1 MDRSTTPAAGPAVG
15 SMSRRVATNA
25 GWSAVGRLGSQ
36 TLQFLAGLALARLLL
51 PADFGLL
58 AGVYVVTGF
67 TVIFFDMGLNGAL
80 VHRRELDE
88 AVLGTAFWLN
98 AFGGVVF
105 VALMAAIGPLVADF
119 YGDSRL
125 RWITPLAG
133 LSFALSL
140 AVVHSALLQRDLR
153 FKRLAIAEVGTAVV
167 GNAVTIACAWAGMGA
182 FALVTGPAVQSVL
195 RTVTL
200 WALAP
205 WRPRRFIS
213 VAAMK
218 SIWSFSGGLL
228 GFTIVNYSGR
238 NADNLLIGR
247 FSGATALGYYNR
259 AYSVMLLPLLQVGNV
274 VGRVMFPALSL
285 ISGDRDRVQKAYR
298 RALRL
303 MTFLTM
309 PILVGMAATAP
320 ALVKVLWGPGWEPA
334 APLLQVLCLAG
345 LPQCLFSSEGWL
357 YQSQGRT
364 RLMFGMGVAS
374 SAAFL
379 VGIVAGIHWGSL
391 GVAVGILVVSYVFL
405 PVNLRVACST
415 IGLRARVVYRDNAA
429 TFGFAVVMGL
439 IVWAIPLLTGVART
453 TQWLLPVQVA
463 AGLVVYGGLAL
474 GFQRSLLK
482 DLTSLRRIPVPG
494 SPRVPA
500 QNG

>member
-1 MDRSTTPAAGPAVG
+1 
-15 SMSRRVATNA
+15 MSRRVATNA

-36 TLQFLAGLALARLLL
+36 VLQFAAGLALARLLL

-58 AGVYVVTGF
+58 ASVYVVTGF

-88 AVLGTAFWLN
+88 DVLSTAFWLN

-105 VALMAAIGPLVADF
+105 VALMAAIGPLVAAF
-119 YGDSRL
+119 YGDTRL

-167 GNAVTIACAWAGMGA
+167 GNAVTIACAWAGMGP

-205 WRPRRFIS
+205 WRPRRFVT

-247 FSGATALGYYNR
+247 FSGATALGFYNR
-259 AYSVMLLPLLQVGNV
+259 AYSVMLPLLQIGNV

-285 ISGDRDRVQKAYR
+285 ISGDRERVRNAYR
-298 RALRL
+298 RVLRL

-374 SAAFL
+374 SGAFL
-379 VGIVAGIHWGSL
+379 VGILVGIHWGSF

-415 IGLRARVVYRDNAA
+415 IGLSARVVYRDNAA
-429 TFGFAVVMGL
+429 AFGFAVLMGAV
-439 IVWAIPLLTGVART
+439 VWAIPLVTGVAPT

-463 AGLVVYGGLAL
+463 VGSVVYGGLTLA
-474 GFQRSLLK
+474 FQRGLLRE
-482 DLTSLRRIPVPG
+482 LTSLRRF
-494 SPRVPA
+494 A
-500 QNG
+500 T

>member
-1 MDRSTTPAAGPAVG
+1 
-15 SMSRRVATNA
+15 MSRRVATNA

-36 TLQFLAGLALARLLL
+36 ALQFAAGLALARLLL

-67 TVIFFDMGLNGAL
+67 TVIFFDLGLNGAL

-88 AVLGTAFWLN
+88 EMLSTAFWLN
-98 AFGGVVF
+98 ALGGVVF
-105 VALMAAIGPLVADF
+105 VALMAAVGPLVASF

-153 FKRLAIAEVGTAVV
+153 FKRLAVAEVAAALA
-167 GNAVTIACAWAGMGA
+167 GNVVTIVCASAGMGPY
-182 FALVTGPAVQSVL
+182 ALITGPAVQSVL
-195 RTVTL
+195 RTVIL
-200 WALAP
+200 WVLAP
-205 WRPRRFIS
+205 WRPRYFIS
-213 VAAMK
+213 LAAVR

-228 GFTIVNYSGR
+228 GFTIVNYTSR

-247 FSGATALGYYNR
+247 FSGAAALGYYNR
-259 AYSVMLLPLLQVGNV
+259 AYSVMLLPLLQIGNV
-274 VGRVMFPALSL
+274 VGRVMFPALAL
-285 ISGDRDRVQKAYR
+285 ISADLDRVRKAYR
-298 RALRL
+298 RVLRL
-303 MTFLTM
+303 MTLLTM
-309 PILVGMAATAP
+309 PILVGMAACAP
-320 ALVKVLWGPGWEPA
+320 ALVTVLWGPGWEPA

-379 VGIVAGIHWGSL
+379 VGIVAGIHWGPL

-405 PVNLRVACST
+405 PINLTVACST
-415 IGLRARVVYRDNAA
+415 IGLRVGAIYRDNAA
-429 TFGFAVVMGL
+429 TFGLSVLMGGVV
-439 IVWAIPLLTGVART
+439 WSIPLLTGTARPT
-453 TQWLLPVQVA
+453 AWLLPLQVGT
-463 AGLVVYGGLAL
+463 GLILYGVSTFA
-474 GFQRSLLK
+474 FQRDLLRE
-482 DLTSLRRIPVPG
+482 LVAVGRRNFAARPPG
-494 SPRVPA
+494 
-500 QNG
+500 

>member
-1 MDRSTTPAAGPAVG
+1 
-15 SMSRRVATNA
+15 MSQRVATNA

-36 TLQFLAGLALARLLL
+36 VLQFAAGLALARLLL

-80 VHRRELDE
+80 VHRRDLDE
-88 AVLGTAFWLN
+88 GMLSTAFWLN
-98 AFGGVVF
+98 AFGGIVF

-153 FKRLAIAEVGTAVV
+153 FKRLAAAEVGAAVV
-167 GNAVTIACAWAGMGA
+167 GNAVTIVCAWAGMGP
-182 FALVTGPAVQSVL
+182 FALITGPAVQSVL
-195 RTVTL
+195 RTAAL
-200 WALAP
+200 WALHP
-205 WRPRRFIS
+205 WRPKRFIS
-213 VAAMK
+213 IAAVR

-238 NADNLLIGR
+238 NTDNLLIGR
-247 FSGATALGYYNR
+247 FSGAAALGYYNR
-259 AYSVMLLPLLQVGNV
+259 AYSVMLLPLLQIGNV

-285 ISGDRDRVQKAYR
+285 ISGDRDRVQRAYR
-298 RALRL
+298 RVLRL

-309 PILVGMAATAP
+309 PILVGMAASAP
-320 ALVKVLWGPGWEPA
+320 ALVEVLWGPGWEPA
-334 APLLQVLCLAG
+334 APLLSVLCLAG

-379 VGIVAGIHWGSL
+379 VGIVAGIHWGSM

-405 PVNLRVACST
+405 PVNLRAACST
-415 IGLRARVVYRDNAA
+415 IGLRVRVVYRDNAP
-429 TFGFAVVMGL
+429 TFGIAVAMGAVV
-439 IVWAIPLLTGVART
+439 WAVPSVTGVART
-453 TQWLLPVQVA
+453 VPWLLPIQVA
-463 AGLVVYGGLAL
+463 VGLVVYGGFTFA
-474 GFQRSLLK
+474 FQRGLLRE
-482 DLTSLRRIPVPG
+482 LRSLRRTATVSGPSG
-494 SPRVPA
+494 SSRTA
-500 QNG
+500 S